1 MMFKIPYKLLIY
13 LFIFTF
19 TITLKSKSEIV
30 NQINITGN
38 DRIPDE
44 TIKMFS
50 GVKINE
56 DISLNDVDKILKNIF
71 KSEFF
76 SDVKVRLDNNIL
88 NIDVKERPIIENIKY
103 EGLKANTIKEEIL
116 NNKILKRRSSFDE
129 NALKKD
135 RDNILT
141 ILKDIGYYFAKV
153 ETLIENKK
161 NNKIKK
167 IYKIDLGSKSKIKKI
182 KFIGNKI
189 YKNKKLKNIIV
200 SEEYKFWKFISGKN
214 F

>member
-1 MMFKIPYKLLIY
+1 MFKIPYKLLIY

-103 EGLKANTIKEEIL
+103 EGLKSNTIKEEIL
-116 NNKILKRRSSFDE
+116 NNRILKRRSSFDE

-135 RDNILT
+135 RDNILN
-141 ILKDIGYYFAKV
+141 ILKSTGYYFAKV
-153 ETLIENKK
+153 ETLIENKN
-161 NNKIKK
+161 NNKLDI
-167 IYKIDLGSKSKIKKI
+167 IYKIDLGVKSKIKKLLLLVI
-182 KFIGNKI
+182 KYIRI
-189 YKNKKLKNIIV
+189 KN
-200 SEEYKFWKFISGKN
+200 
-214 F
+214 

>member
-56 DISLNDVDKILKNIF
+56 DISLNDVDKILKIF
-71 KSEFF
+71 LNQNF
-76 SDVKVRLDNNIL
+76 S
-88 NIDVKERPIIENIKY
+88 P
-103 EGLKANTIKEEIL
+103 T
-116 NNKILKRRSSFDE
+116 
-129 NALKKD
+129 
-135 RDNILT
+135 
-141 ILKDIGYYFAKV
+141 
-153 ETLIENKK
+153 
-161 NNKIKK
+161 
-167 IYKIDLGSKSKIKKI
+167 
-182 KFIGNKI
+182 
-189 YKNKKLKNIIV
+189 
-200 SEEYKFWKFISGKN
+200 
-214 F
+214 